1 MFVTKKVTPRI
12 QKILSFSLFPDTFGP
27 SRAPQV
33 RGKAWC
39 VTVFTR
45 RSLAGQGLVFMMMI
59 KIIFIMIMAMMR

>member
-33 RGKAWC
+33 RGKAC

-59 KIIFIMIMAMMR
+59 KIIFIMMMAMMR